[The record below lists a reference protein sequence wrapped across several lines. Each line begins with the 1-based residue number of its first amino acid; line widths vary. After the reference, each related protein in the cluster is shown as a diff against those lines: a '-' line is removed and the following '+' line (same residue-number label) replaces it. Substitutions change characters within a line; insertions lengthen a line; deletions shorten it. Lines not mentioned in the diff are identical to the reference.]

1 MRVLVTGAS
10 GHIGSAVVP
19 ELLAA
24 GHHVIGLARSEA
36 SASALVAA
44 GAEVLRGDLDDL
56 DGLAQATRVADGVI
70 HLAYKHELALS
81 GSADGFAR
89 AAAHDL
95 RAIQAIG
102 EALAGSGKPFV
113 GTSGTALLSYAKL
126 GRTGTENDKLP
137 GGPRIDS
144 ENTAIAMAERGV
156 RSSVVRLA
164 PTVHS
169 ALDRSGFVPSLIG
182 LARKNGFSA
191 YVGEGKNR
199 WPALHT
205 LDAARLYRLALEAA
219 PA

>member
-1 MRVLVTGAS
+1 
-10 GHIGSAVVP
+10 
-19 ELLAA
+19 
-24 GHHVIGLARSEA
+24 
-36 SASALVAA
+36 
-44 GAEVLRGDLDDL
+44 
-56 DGLAQATRVADGVI
+56 
-70 HLAYKHELALS
+70 
-81 GSADGFAR
+81 
-89 AAAHDL
+89 
-95 RAIQAIG
+95 
-102 EALAGSGKPFV
+102 
-113 GTSGTALLSYAKL
+113 L

-169 ALDRSGFVPSLIG
+169 ALDHSGFVPSLIG

-219 PA
+219 PAGSRLHGAAEEGIAFREIAEAIGRGLGLPTKSLSVEEAPAKLGFLAQFAQFDNPTSSALTQQALNWQPTQVGLIADLAEAHYFAQTR